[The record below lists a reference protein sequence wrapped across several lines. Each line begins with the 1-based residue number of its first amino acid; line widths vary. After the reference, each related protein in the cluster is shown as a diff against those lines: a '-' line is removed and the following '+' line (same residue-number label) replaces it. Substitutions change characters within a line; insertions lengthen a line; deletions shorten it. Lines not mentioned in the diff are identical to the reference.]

1 MKQPDCVSFFFILCL
16 FSTGCESFKEN
27 GGPWRQTEVYCVLFG
42 SCCSS
47 VFDNELEHC
56 SKNYFTNIYSL
67 IQVKESRQVVGK
79 QKKTEFFCWEVCF
92 NTVCKMQ
99 YYINMLEERVCALH
113 CFWNVKSKV
122 HEDSR
127 KMDPGYQT
135 LWILFA
141 KMFSQYVLS
150 KRISFSRSSQGRIS
164 FCCCYCPQETQPE
177 SLLES
182 VGIPGCM
189 CREPGMPCV
198 CTRLIALG
206 KEAIFIPKLAVV
218 QVKSRET
225 TIAIVSRLLSL
236 SFPLQRFA
244 CTLLLTWASSTACD
258 ALLGCSAQGRGI
270 CCRNGW
276 SFSLWHISQVPLCIK
291 ARFWQRSCW
300 PEVEASSAAQEQSRS
315 SGSLIPSGSSHQ
327 LPLTRFQALDPSAA
341 SALACGA
348 ASGFWG
354 RVSRLD
360 QSIVSGL
367 HVIWKC
373 QPYLFQAWIKGF
385 AIAIC

>member
-1 MKQPDCVSFFFILCL
+1 M
-16 FSTGCESFKEN
+16 
-27 GGPWRQTEVYCVLFG
+27 
-42 SCCSS
+42 
-47 VFDNELEHC
+47 
-56 SKNYFTNIYSL
+56 
-67 IQVKESRQVVGK
+67 
-79 QKKTEFFCWEVCF
+79 
-92 NTVCKMQ
+92 
-99 YYINMLEERVCALH
+99 
-113 CFWNVKSKV
+113 

-127 KMDPGYQT
+127 KIDQLIQVIT
-135 LWILFA
+135 LNIICKVVFPVCAFQEDLF
-141 KMFSQYVLS
+141 LS
-150 KRISFSRSSQGRIS
+150 EAARAEFHSAVATAPKRHSL
-164 FCCCYCPQETQPE
+164 

-206 KEAIFIPKLAVV
+206 KEAIFIPKHAVV
-218 QVKSRET
+218 HVKSTEITMAVVFR
-225 TIAIVSRLLSL
+225 SLSL
-236 SFPLQRFA
+236 SFPLQRFS
-244 CTLLLTWASSTACD
+244 CTLLLTWASSPACD
-258 ALLGCSAQGRGI
+258 ALLGCSAQGRGF

-276 SFSLWHISQVPLCIK
+276 SFSLCHISQVPLFTK
-291 ARFWQRSCW
+291 ASFWQTSCW
-300 PEVEASSAAQEQSRS
+300 PELGASSAAQEGSRS
-315 SGSLIPSGSSHQ
+315 SGSLIPSGSSHC
-327 LPLTRFQALDPSAA
+327 LPLTRFRALDPSAV

-354 RVSRLD
+354 RVSRLN